1 MKNTELHQTT
11 VKTIEGCLDCP
22 MCDPNEFCTGHKCR
36 LLRNSEWIKVTKYG
50 LPITPSWCPIKK
62 SDFIFKWTEKKA
74 TE

>member
-1 MKNTELHQTT
+1 MKNAELHQTT
-11 VKTIEGCLDCP
+11 VKAIESCKDCP
-22 MCDPNEFCTGHKCR
+22 MCVNGCAGFSCR
-36 LLRNSEWIKVTKYG
+36 LLWNSELIKSTKYG

>member
-11 VKTIEGCLDCP
+11 VKTIESCKDCP
-22 MCDPNEFCTGHKCR
+22 MCKENDFCAGFSCR
-36 LLRNSEWIKVTKYG
+36 LLYNSELIKSTKYA

-62 SDFIFKWTEKKA
+62 IDFIFKWTEKKA